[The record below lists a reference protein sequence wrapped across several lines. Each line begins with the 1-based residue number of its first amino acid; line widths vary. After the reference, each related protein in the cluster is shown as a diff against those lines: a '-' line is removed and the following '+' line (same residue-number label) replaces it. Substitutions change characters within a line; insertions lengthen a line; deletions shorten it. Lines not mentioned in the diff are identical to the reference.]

1 MFGEEGFVGSINGCE
16 VVQIF
21 HKHGGFNDIAHF
33 QASGFDDRFYVIQ
46 RLTCL
51 CSDVCRY
58 FTRFR
63 IYRDLTGGDDH
74 IAQINALYV
83 RTDSCRCIFRRDS
96 FAHDFSF
103 ITAVKSLA
111 HYREPDFYY
120 QPQLIGQHHIMGKL
134 FFTVFAFERDVIGA
148 FSHGKAG

>member
-1 MFGEEGFVGSINGCE
+1 MFGEEGFVGSINGSE

-21 HKHGGFNDIAHF
+21 HKHGGFNDVAHF

-63 IYRDLTGGDDH
+63 IYRDLTGGDDR
-74 IAQINALYV
+74 IA
-83 RTDSCRCIFRRDS
+83 RSTPC
-96 FAHDFSF
+96 
-103 ITAVKSLA
+103 T
-111 HYREPDFYY
+111 
-120 QPQLIGQHHIMGKL
+120 
-134 FFTVFAFERDVIGA
+134 
-148 FSHGKAG
+148 